1 MMRALQVVL
10 GISVFGA
17 VFSGVLTYREVFG
30 ATAAACPAPGA
41 PGTVLGYP
49 ACVHGFFMYVATVA
63 TAATAATAAAGRRA
77 GRRGVGLGMAP
88 TPNS

>member
-1 MMRALQVVL
+1 MPMMRALQVVL

-49 ACVHGFFMYVATVA
+49 ACVHGFFMYVAT
-63 TAATAATAAAGRRA
+63 AATAATAAAGLRA
-77 GRRGVGLGMAP
+77 GHRDVGLGMAP